1 MLLLYYYYYYYYYY
15 PPIIKPPPQEQ
26 SRLRK
31 LGKTFP
37 HHKSI
42 STRMAT
48 NLKFLPISSASSI
61 LPSSGVRSSIHNKS
75 TFNTSSLSKNARHP
89 LVSSIFN
96 LDTAGKYSTP
106 FRVSYRNYNEED
118 DDDGEDCSFEA
129 AAALFNKREY
139 YRCHDVL
146 ESLWIKSEE
155 PTRTLYHGILQCAV
169 GFHHLFN
176 QVGLLICCC
185 LLFYLQW
192 L

>member
-1 MLLLYYYYYYYYYY
+1 
-15 PPIIKPPPQEQ
+15 
-26 SRLRK
+26 
-31 LGKTFP
+31 
-37 HHKSI
+37 
-42 STRMAT
+42 MAT

-75 TFNTSSLSKNARHP
+75 SINTSSLSKNAHHP
-89 LVSSIFN
+89 LVSSIFKQ
-96 LDTAGKYSTP
+96 DTAGKYSTP
-106 FRVSYRNYNEED
+106 FRASYRNYSEED

-176 QVGLLICCC
+176 QNHKGAMMELGEGLCKLRRMD
-185 LLFYLQW
+185 FESGTFPSV
-192 L
+192 